1 MDPRTIIGTAIVLLV
16 AVIIL
21 TTYTWEIEVEATRY
35 IAEPYS
41 YEQELIREKQVTN
54 WPWFWQKVTQVQ
66 YMVKNTDTGEG
77 TFILNF
83 LFDNGTDSEMKTKK
97 VKLMPGEGDVVK
109 INSPLSGVSEV
120 SLEVAPPFRS
130 VPQQVIVKKKVNAW
144 YYVLPFLRFLYK

>member
-1 MDPRTIIGTAIVLLV
+1 MDPRVIIGTAIALV
-16 AVIIL
+16 VAAIIM
-21 TTYTWEIEVEATRY
+21 TTVTWEIEVEETHY
-35 IAEPYS
+35 TEEPYS

-66 YMVKNTDTGEG
+66 YLIKNTDTNKG

-83 LFDNGTDSEMKTKK
+83 LFDTGTDSEMKTKK

-109 INSPLSGVSEV
+109 VNSPLSGVSEV

-130 VPQQVIVKKKVNAW
+130 VPQQVTVKKKVNGW
-144 YYVLPFLRFLYK
+144 YLLPFLRFLFK

>member
-1 MDPRTIIGTAIVLLV
+1 MDPRVIIGTAIGLV
-16 AVIIL
+16 VAAIIL
-21 TTYTWEIEVEATRY
+21 TTYTWEIEVEETRY
-35 IAEPYS
+35 TEKPYS

-66 YMVKNTDTGEG
+66 YLVKNTDTDEG

-109 INSPLSGVSEV
+109 VNSPLSGVSEA
-120 SLEVAPPFRS
+120 SLEVAPLFRS
-130 VPQQVIVKKKVNAW
+130 VPQQVIIKKKVNAW
-144 YYVLPFLRFLYK
+144 YYIPFLRFFFK